1 MNSWYRC
8 ETDGGRSWGAKE
20 SFSQLI
26 KSVMNERSEKKVEDN
41 GDKDE

>member
-8 ETDGGRSWGAKE
+8 KTYGGRSWGAKKNLT
-20 SFSQLI
+20 QLI
-26 KSVMNERSEKKVEDN
+26 KSVMNEESEKKVEDN